1 MFPPLLMNGFHHL
14 QSLAQ
19 ALHGLVQ
26 VNDGSAVSLTF
37 QAYPFHVGMRP
48 SHMMSNVDVCLHEV
62 GQVGRNVHD
71 VLLEK
76 GALLKSLLEINLSKS
91 ISKTAIFTG
100 GTLQGVPLEGP
111 FLALFSQGNLTKVN
125 EMRSFRGFRIFCG

>member
-1 MFPPLLMNGFHHL
+1 MFPFSLVNGFHHL

-19 ALHGLVQ
+19 ALHGLIQ

-37 QAYPFHVGMRP
+37 QAPFHVGMRP
-48 SHMMSNVDVCLHEV
+48 THMMSNVDVCLHEV

-76 GALLKSLLEINLSKS
+76 GALRLEWALKS
-91 ISKTAIFTG
+91 KTFQKH
-100 GTLQGVPLEGP
+100 LQNRHL
-111 FLALFSQGNLTKVN
+111 Q
-125 EMRSFRGFRIFCG
+125 